1 MAFAVCTRFKSVLR
15 RCGKPSGCSPLR
27 KGFGSRTPAALSLQ
41 DSLRSLARLAVPH
54 GGAQCKNSTTP
65 GCLKSDLRYWTASSL
80 ARSSAMVACNCL
92 WRFYFW
98 SMDMTLKPRA
108 YKVAESLAHPAHNSM
123 QRSEFIGAP
132 WKVELFGETEGPAAS
147 AGRHCCSQL
156 FWLCAPPHLVHT

>member
-1 MAFAVCTRFKSVLR
+1 MQFVHASNLCFEDVAN
-15 RCGKPSGCSPLR
+15 
-27 KGFGSRTPAALSLQ
+27 LQ
-41 DSLRSLARLAVPH
+41 DAAHSAKASAHEHLLLSASRIACVLLH
-54 GGAQCKNSTTP
+54 GLPCHMGAQCKNSTTP

-92 WRFYFW
+92 WRFCFW
-98 SMDMTLKPRA
+98 SMAMTLKPRA
-108 YKVAESLAHPAHNSM
+108 YKVAESLAHPAHSSM